1 MRRKLMVLLA
11 LCLFAVPVMA
21 QQADSITVTPNELA
35 ERIIQEAKKHIGT
48 PYRWAANGPSAF
60 DCSGFTRYVYKQFG
74 YSIPR
79 TARNQGETLRP
90 VLGDMSSLQKG
101 DLILFGNHWNNKTIG
116 HVGIFIELSEDGRD
130 FTFIHSAHGGVQISR
145 LSEQYYLERFKG
157 AVRVIP
163 DFIDIEEEENP
174 QPMRVEAFDGV
185 TAPQLD
191 TLQLGDNDRRIIIFG
206 DGKWV
211 YVEADGSITT
221 PEQSDRIVLG
231 SDGSWFILRGTGVR
245 IPSIIESNDAAH
257 AYESGSGSGS
267 SSGGSGPVY
276 YTVKSGDTLGKIANK
291 YHTTVNTLCRLN
303 NMRSTDILKVGR
315 RLRVK

>member
-1 MRRKLMVLLA
+1 MVLLA
-11 LCLFAVPVMA
+11 ICLFAVPVMA

-35 ERIIQEAKKHIGT
+35 ERIIQEAKKHIGK

-60 DCSGFTRYVYKQFG
+60 DCSGFTRYVYRQFG
-74 YSIPR
+74 YNIPR
-79 TARNQGETLRP
+79 TARHQGETLRP

-101 DLILFGNHWNNKTIG
+101 DLILFGNHWNNRTIG
-116 HVGIFIELSEDGRD
+116 HVGIFIELDEDGRD

-163 DFIDIEEEENP
+163 DFIDIEEKETP
-174 QPMRVEAFDGV
+174 QPMKADAFEGV

-191 TLQLGDNDRRIIIFG
+191 TLQLGDNDRRIIMFG
-206 DGKWV
+206 DGTWV
-211 YVEADGSITT
+211 YVEADGSIVN
-221 PEQSDRIVLG
+221 PDQSDRIVLG
-231 SDGSWFILRGTGVR
+231 NDGSWFILRGTGVR
-245 IPSIIESNDAAH
+245 IPSIVESNEAAH
-257 AYESGSGSGS
+257 AYESGSTSGSGD
-267 SSGGSGPVY
+267 SGPVY

-291 YHTTVNTLCRLN
+291 YHTTVNALCRLN
-303 NMRSTDILKVGR
+303 NMRSTDVLRIGR

>member
-1 MRRKLMVLLA
+1 MVLLA
-11 LCLFAVPVMA
+11 FCLFAVPVMA

-60 DCSGFTRYVYKQFG
+60 DCSGFTRFVYKQFG

-79 TARNQGETLRP
+79 TARSQGETLRP

-101 DLILFGNHWNNKTIG
+101 DLLLFGNHWNNRTIG
-116 HVGIFIELSEDGRD
+116 HVGIFIELTEDGRD
-130 FTFIHSAHGGVQISR
+130 LTFIHSAHGGVQISR

-174 QPMRVEAFDGV
+174 QQPLRAEAFDGV

-211 YVEADGSITT
+211 YVEADGSITA

-257 AYESGSGSGS
+257 AYESGSGPD
-267 SSGGSGPVY
+267 SGGGNGPVY

-291 YHTTVNTLCRLN
+291 YHTTVNALCRLN